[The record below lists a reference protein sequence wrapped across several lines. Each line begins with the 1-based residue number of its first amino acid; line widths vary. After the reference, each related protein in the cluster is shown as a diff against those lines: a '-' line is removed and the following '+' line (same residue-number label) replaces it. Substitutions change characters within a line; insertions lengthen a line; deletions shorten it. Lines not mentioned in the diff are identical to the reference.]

1 MYLLNMHAPMKTK
14 YIRANNGPFMNKI
27 LTKAPKTRSRLRNKY
42 LKCPSNENETKYKKQ
57 RNYCTRLFKKE
68 KKKFY
73 DNVDISQITNN
84 KTFWQAVKPL
94 FSEKHFR
101 KRKIILREGEE
112 IVSNALDVAETI
124 NIFFSNIVEN
134 LGIIGYQQDQFIYDS
149 DQNHISKIISNF
161 EDHPSII
168 KLHEV
173 LNINESFHFFPA
185 NEQEIS

>member
-1 MYLLNMHAPMKTK
+1 MRLNIK
-14 YIRANNGPFMNKI
+14 
-27 LTKAPKTRSRLRNKY
+27 
-42 LKCPSNENETKYKKQ
+42 
-57 RNYCTRLFKKE
+57 NYCTRLFKKE

-73 DNVDISQITNN
+73 DNIDISQITNN

-112 IVSNALDVAETI
+112 IVSNAQDVAETI
-124 NIFFSNIVEN
+124 NIFLSNIVEN
-134 LGIIGYQQDQFIYDS
+134 LGITGYQLDQFIYDS

-168 KLHEV
+168 KLNEV

-185 NEQEIS
+185 NEQEISPKTRV